1 VTGAITAMVPPSGAS
16 EVPHPTVASI
26 WRRWGSRFTG
36 VGVDASI
43 VERLRETIATWD
55 DWCVAWC
62 AVGDDLSS
70 FAADRAGRGHHV
82 TAAALWEQ
90 ASLAYLYAGM
100 YFVHD
105 ETGFV
110 RAHTGQVE
118 AYRHAMPLLALPPTR
133 LEVPFAGTTI
143 PLLVQTPS
151 RETPAPVALLFNGFE
166 GAKEESQAR
175 VAELHARGVAT
186 ASFDGPGRGE
196 TWPALPMTGDYG
208 PVAGAV
214 IDALAGVPGIDTSRV
229 GALGPNRGGFLA
241 LKAAA
246 AEPRISAVAV
256 VGPGFDRRGTRWD
269 DPYQVLF
276 DKHLFHL
283 DDDDALRDRLQQS
296 DLNLA
301 GDVDDIRAHV
311 LVIAGGRDGAEHLG
325 GSQRLYDALRGPKE
339 WMLVPESERNGSNA
353 SYKVRPAMADFLADR
368 LAASPSRS

>member
-1 VTGAITAMVPPSGAS
+1 VTGSVTSMTPPSGAA
-16 EVPHPTVASI
+16 EVPHPTIPSI

-43 VERLRETIATWD
+43 VERLRASIATWD
-55 DWCVAWC
+55 EWAPAWC
-62 AVGDDLSS
+62 AVGDDLSA
-70 FAADRAGRGHHV
+70 FAQDRANRGNTA
-82 TAAALWEQ
+82 TAASLWEQ
-90 ASLAYLYAGM
+90 ASLLYLFAGM

-105 ETGFV
+105 EAAFV
-110 RAHTGQVE
+110 RAHAGQVGSFQR
-118 AYRHAMPLLALPPTR
+118 AAPLLPLPPTR
-133 LEVPFAGTTI
+133 LDVPFAGTTI
-143 PLLVQTPS
+143 PVLVQTPS
-151 RETPAPVALLFNGFE
+151 PDAPVALLFNGFE

-196 TWPALPMTGDYG
+196 TWASLPMTGAYG

-214 IDALAGVPGIDTSRV
+214 IDALGAVPGIDSSRI

-246 AEPRISAVAV
+246 AEPRINAVAV

-283 DDDDALRDRLQQS
+283 DDDEALRDRLQQP
-296 DLNLA
+296 DLTLET
-301 GDVDDIRAHV
+301 DVDDIRADV
-311 LVIAGGRDGAEHLG
+311 LIIAGGRDGIEHLG

-368 LAASPSRS
+368 LAAVSPSSR